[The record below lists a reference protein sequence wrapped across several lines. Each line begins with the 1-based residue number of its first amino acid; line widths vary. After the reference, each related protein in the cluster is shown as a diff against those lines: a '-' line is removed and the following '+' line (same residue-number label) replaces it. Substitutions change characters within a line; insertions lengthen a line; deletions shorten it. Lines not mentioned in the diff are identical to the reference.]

1 MNLDYFGKQVI
12 FTELS
17 FNCSGLLTHWIFTA
31 SSVHNNQ
38 ESLPELQVWRS
49 NQITNT
55 YRLVHSTL
63 MDSASSTGTNQLYN
77 MSLISNPLLVQ
88 AGDILGIF
96 QPKKM
101 KSSFSISYSN
111 SNSGFTTT
119 IHSIKTKTHLTTFSI
134 SSTSAEVVTAGIPLV
149 TAVIGKNN

>member
-1 MNLDYFGKQVI
+1 MFGKQVI
-12 FTELS
+12 FTS
-17 FNCSGLLTHWIFTA
+17 SCHFNCTGLLTHWIFTA

-38 ESLPELQVWRS
+38 ECACLNCQVWRS

-134 SSTSAEVVTAGIPLV
+134 SSTVHGNHVCVSNLQLQSLPRVVW
-149 TAVIGKNN
+149 